1 MPVATLFVHL
11 ANAVEDPYVPGAGCA
26 LGAGGS
32 ELQHHLA
39 GWAGAG
45 LVADI
50 A

>member
-1 MPVATLFVHL
+1 MAVALLVAL
-11 ANAVEDPYVPGAGCA
+11 ANVVEGPYVPGAGCA

-45 LVADI
+45 LVANI